1 MEWVTA
7 EQDFYLKST
16 KISYLDPEIILEFA
30 KVKLISHESK
40 SWVWI
45 NPLCLFA
52 LSPIISQLKKN
63 EDVEDFEIVTEHS
76 VEDLQH
82 IVNFCHS
89 GIFPPESKGLDN
101 VFQDFGINVSTYSNP
116 IDIPID
122 DSEENFDSKEGILDS
137 FVDTEIKEYDEEFD
151 SPSPPPIKRRKKGKG
166 INKYIVGQKI
176 LKTPG
181 QKKNQFHKEF
191 FDQIPFFAISKM
203 AKNQFLNWEK
213 V

>member
-40 SWVWI
+40 RWVWI

-52 LSPIISQLKKN
+52 LSPIISHLKKN
-63 EDVEDFEIVTEHS
+63 DDDDGHEDFEIVTEHS
-76 VEDLQH
+76 VDDLQH
-82 IVNFCHS
+82 IVSFCHS

-116 IDIPID
+116 IDNN
-122 DSEENFDSKEGILDS
+122 EELFDSKEGILDS
-137 FVDTEIKEYDEEFD
+137 FVDTEIKEYDDDEFE
-151 SPSPPPIKRRKKGKG
+151 SPTPPPTKRQKKGKG
-166 INKYIVGQKI
+166 MYLYAIK
-176 LKTPG
+176 
-181 QKKNQFHKEF
+181 FW
-191 FDQIPFFAISKM
+191 PF
-203 AKNQFLNWEK
+203 
-213 V
+213 